1 LLKNIWRFAAGMSGI
16 TLTALIL
23 TQLDKVILSKLL
35 SLELFGYY
43 TLAGIV
49 GNGLGVLIAPI
60 FNVVFPALCALV
72 AVGDTEAIKRFYH
85 RSAQVMAVIILP
97 MAAVIALFS
106 FDILQLWM
114 GSTVTAQNAAP
125 IVSVLVVGTALNGLM
140 NLPYAL
146 QLAYGWTSLGLR
158 INIFL
163 IATMVPAIFFMA
175 SRYGPVGAA
184 AVWVVLN
191 SVYMLIGV
199 PLTHHRLLK
208 GEAGRWFVE
217 DTLLPLLGV
226 MLVTGIGRQLPTGPL
241 PSFVTVLSL
250 TLIMLCALAAA
261 AIVAP
266 QVRAWA
272 VSQLSRLWFVY
283 RVPHHP
289 ASK

>member
-43 TLAGIV
+43 TLAGLV

-60 FNVVFPALCALV
+60 FNVVFPALSALV
-72 AVGDTEAIKRFYH
+72 AIGDTEAIKRFYH

-106 FDILQLWM
+106 SDILRLWT
-114 GSTVTAQNAAP
+114 GSAVTAQNAAP

-158 INIFL
+158 INTFL
-163 IATMVPAIFFMA
+163 IATMVPAIILLA
-175 SRYGPVGAA
+175 SRYGAVGAA
-184 AVWVVLN
+184 AVWVALN
-191 SVYMLIGV
+191 SIYMLIGV
-199 PLTHHRLLK
+199 PLTHRHLLK
-208 GEAGRWFVE
+208 GEARRWFAQDVV
-217 DTLLPLLGV
+217 LPLMSV
-226 MLVTGIGRQLPTGPL
+226 VLVAGLGRQLLVSPLSPFVAVTGL
-241 PSFVTVLSL
+241 AL
-250 TLIMLCALAAA
+250 TLLSTLTTAAVA
-261 AIVAP
+261 AP
-266 QVRAWA
+266 HVRAWA

-289 ASK
+289 TSK

>member
-1 LLKNIWRFAAGMSGI
+1 
-16 TLTALIL
+16 
-23 TQLDKVILSKLL
+23 
-35 SLELFGYY
+35 
-43 TLAGIV
+43 
-49 GNGLGVLIAPI
+49 
-60 FNVVFPALCALV
+60 
-72 AVGDTEAIKRFYH
+72 
-85 RSAQVMAVIILP
+85 VIILP

-114 GSTVTAQNAAP
+114 GSPVTAQNAAP
-125 IVSVLVVGTALNGLM
+125 IVSVLVLGTALNGLM

-208 GEAGRWFVE
+208 GEARRWFIE
-217 DTLLPLLGV
+217 DFGLPLLGV
-226 MLVTGIGRQLPTGPL
+226 
-241 PSFVTVLSL
+241 
-250 TLIMLCALAAA
+250 
-261 AIVAP
+261 AIVAGGVRWLITSP
-266 QVRAWA
+266 LPTPLAIAYLPGIFIGTLSIAILTASQIRAWIWDQISG
-272 VSQLSRLWFVY
+272 VIL
-283 RVPHHP
+283 HH
-289 ASK
+289 A